1 MNIVEALRV
10 VLSPLGYL
18 RARNSTKK
26 YWDFIIP
33 GLVAVATAL
42 LFVSPWLR
50 ITVFGEKGFVHGI
63 NELIQILVGFYIA
76 ALAAVASL
84 ANPTLD
90 QGIAGEA
97 IRFNNRDLTR
107 RQFLCLAFSYL
118 SLLTICIY
126 GVGLAAN
133 LVAETIRAA
142 ISPAFF
148 PFIRGTFGAL
158 YGFAIAQLGLI
169 TSVTL
174 YYLGEKI
181 HVSGLKANPT
191 IVLPIEGAANQ
202 EQPSSADKENNSVP
216 TAD

>member
-18 RARNSTKK
+18 KARNSTKK

-33 GLVAVATAL
+33 GIIAVATAL
-42 LFVSPWLR
+42 LFISPWLR

-97 IRFNNRDLTR
+97 ISYNRRNLTR

-126 GVGLAAN
+126 GAGLAAN
-133 LVAETIRAA
+133 LIAETVRAA
-142 ISPAFF
+142 ISPVFF
-148 PFIRGTFGAL
+148 PYIRGIFGAV

-181 HVSGLKANPT
+181 HVSALKANPT
-191 IVLPIEGAANQ
+191 VVLPIEGAANQ
-202 EQPSSADKENNSVP
+202 EHPSTMEKDAGSAP
-216 TAD
+216 TPD